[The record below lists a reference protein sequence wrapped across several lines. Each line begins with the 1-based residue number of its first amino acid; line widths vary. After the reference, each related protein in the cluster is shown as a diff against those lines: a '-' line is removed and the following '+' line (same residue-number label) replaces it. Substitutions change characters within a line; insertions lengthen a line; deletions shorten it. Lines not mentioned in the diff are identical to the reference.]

1 MLFLVVMFFRNPL
14 RFLFVVGLATILTVT
29 VSIPV
34 RLVWVKLQNP
44 EPEAILMLGGDFSR
58 ERFTGEF
65 SQQHPDLPI
74 WVSGTYPRGREILG
88 GYKIDPILLHYDDRA
103 TDTVTNFTTMVD
115 VLKKNNIS
123 HVYLI
128 TSDYHMPRSTAIGTV
143 VFGSRGITFTR
154 VPVPSNQEPEE
165 TLRIARDVGRSVI
178 WLVTGRTGASLN
190 PRLGLNPRDISIQR
204 DFLTQF

>member
-1 MLFLVVMFFRNPL
+1 M
-14 RFLFVVGLATILTVT
+14 ATILTVT

>member
-1 MLFLVVMFFRNPL
+1 MFRKPFRFFLL
-14 RFLFVVGLATILTVT
+14 LGLVAILTVT

-34 RLVWVKLQNP
+34 RLVVTKLQNP
-44 EPEAILMLGGDFSR
+44 EPEAVLMLGGDFSR

-65 SQQHPDLPI
+65 AQQHRDLPI

-88 GYKIDPILLHYDDRA
+88 GYEIEANRLHFDDRA
-103 TDTVTNFTTMVD
+103 TDTVTNFTTMVAP
-115 VLKKNNIS
+115 LKKNNIS

-128 TSDYHMPRSTAIGTV
+128 TSDYHMPRSTAIGAI
-143 VFGSRGITFTR
+143 VFGSHSLTFTR

-178 WLVTGRTGASLN
+178 WLLTGRTGASFN
-190 PRLGLNPRDISIQR
+190 PRLGSQSPLYLNTTKLRAPILR
-204 DFLTQF
+204 